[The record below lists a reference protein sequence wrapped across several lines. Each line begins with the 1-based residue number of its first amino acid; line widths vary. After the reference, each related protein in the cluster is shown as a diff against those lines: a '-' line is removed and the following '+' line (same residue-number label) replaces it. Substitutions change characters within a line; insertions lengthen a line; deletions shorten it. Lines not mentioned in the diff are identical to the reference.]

1 MQRDLVGLI
10 PIALAVVAVLL
21 LLLSRSVQGVVV
33 PIVTSLV
40 SVVWALGLMALVGL
54 PVNVATAMIPA
65 LLITIGFPEDIH
77 LIAEYQLLLRE
88 GHDRRSA
95 LRTAVS
101 HLAQP
106 ITITTATTVVGFGS
120 LITTDISMLIQFGY
134 ASAIAYIFFAVLVI
148 VSLAQVQ
155 FTRRSQS

>member
-1 MQRDLVGLI
+1 CWYVE
-10 PIALAVVAVLL
+10 
-21 LLLSRSVQGVVV
+21 GVVV

-40 SVVWALGLMALVGL
+40 SVVWALALVELVDL
-54 PVNVATAMIPA
+54 PVTVATAMVPA
-65 LLITIGFPEDIH
+65 HLITIGFPEDIH

-106 ITITTATTVVGFGS
+106 ITITTTTTVVGFGS
-120 LITTDISMLIQFGY
+120 LITTDITMLIQFGY
-134 ASAIAYIFFAVLVI
+134 AAAMA
-148 VSLAQVQ
+148 LAANFVR
-155 FTRRSQS
+155 TMGLAPALLA